1 MLVTNPLTP
10 TVSPKTIPERI
21 QSRLRNDFRL
31 FFRRRIRRQI
41 MPLLPVHE
49 APQEGPTLHMLV
61 CERDHEMAIITTS
74 LFNYRIGKA
83 HRFVF
88 HDDGSLSD
96 RAITKFQ
103 EFLPGTRVIRR
114 AEADKVA
121 QEKLKDFPRILAYR
135 RNHIMALK
143 IVDVKL
149 WGQGSRIGYI
159 DSDILF
165 FKYPKAYVHA
175 LEDQQRANYF
185 NRDIEDAYVADR
197 RYIAEATGYEPAPQI
212 NAGLW
217 VMNAQDICLEQIE
230 TWLEHPFFA
239 ANAAN
244 YRLEQTFVA
253 MLAQKSAAGAQ
264 HFPEEYDVDFYKNI
278 DHNVCKHY
286 VGRIRYGYE
295 LEGLRYVLKEGR
307 LKKDHLAKL

>member
-1 MLVTNPLTP
+1 MLITNPLTP

-31 FFRRRIRRQI
+31 FFRRRIRQQI
-41 MPLLPVHE
+41 MPLLPVHQ
-49 APQEGPTLHMLV
+49 APQEGSTLHMLV
-61 CERDHEMAIITTS
+61 CERDHEMAIITAG
-74 LFNYRIGKA
+74 LFNYRVGTA

-96 RAITKFQ
+96 RAIATFQ

-114 AEADKVA
+114 PEADEVA

-135 RNHIMALK
+135 RSQIMALK

-149 WGQGSRIGYI
+149 WGQGTRMGYV
-159 DSDILF
+159 DSDVLF
-165 FKYPKAYVHA
+165 LKHPKAYVQA
-175 LEDQQRANYF
+175 LEEQPGANYF

-197 RYIAEATGYEPAPQI
+197 KVIGEATGYEPAPRM

-217 VMNAQDICLEQIE
+217 VMNAQDIRLEQIE
-230 TWLEHPFFA
+230 AWLGHPFFA
-239 ANAAN
+239 PYAAD
-244 YRLEQTFVA
+244 YRLDQTFIA
-253 MLAQKSAAGAQ
+253 MLAQDSAAGAK
-264 HFPEEYDVDFYKNI
+264 HFPEEYDVDFYKQV
-278 DHNVCKHY
+278 DQNVCKHY

-295 LEGLRYVLKEGR
+295 LEGLRYVLSQGD
-307 LKKDHLAKL
+307 LKKDSL